1 MIKKIKSLF
10 KNKKF
15 KRFVYATLIILSI
28 FTIWANYSITS
39 FSNKYITSDIRKVK
53 KHRVALLLGTSKYR
67 RNGKKN
73 DYFFHRIK
81 AVKLLYTNNKIEHVL
96 ISGDNSS
103 KSYNEP
109 EDMKNELIK
118 VGIPEDKIHLDFA
131 GFSTI
136 ESVIRAN
143 KVFGLKSFIVVSQK
157 FHNQRAV
164 YLAREYGI
172 KAYGFNAKNVDA
184 YWGIKTKI
192 REVFARNK
200 VFLDLMFGTEPKYL
214 GEKVIIE

>member
-1 MIKKIKSLF
+1 MQ
-10 KNKKF
+10 
-15 KRFVYATLIILSI
+15 
-28 FTIWANYSITS
+28 
-39 FSNKYITSDIRKVK
+39 
-53 KHRVALLLGTSKYR
+53 
-67 RNGKKN
+67 
-73 DYFFHRIK
+73 
-81 AVKLLYTNNKIEHVL
+81 
-96 ISGDNSS
+96 
-103 KSYNEP
+103 
-109 EDMKNELIK
+109 NELIK
-118 VGIPEDKIHLDFA
+118 AGIPEDKIHLDFA

-172 KAYGFNAKNVDA
+172 KAYGFNAKDVDA

-200 VFLDLMFGTEPKYL
+200 VYLDLMFGTEPKCL
-214 GEKVIIE
+214 GKKVVIE

>member
-1 MIKKIKSLF
+1 MLNRIKSIL
-10 KNKKF
+10 KNRKF
-15 KRFVYATLIILSI
+15 KRLVYVTLIILTV

-39 FSNKYITSDIRKVK
+39 FSNQYITSDIHKVK
-53 KHRVALLLGTSKYR
+53 KHKVALLLGTSKYR
-67 RNGKKN
+67 KNGKKN
-73 DYFFHRIK
+73 DYFFNRIE
-81 AVKLLYTNNKIEHVL
+81 AVKLLYFKNKIEHVL

-109 EDMKNELIK
+109 EDMKKELIK

-143 KVFGLKSFIVVSQK
+143 KVFGLNSFIVVSQK

-164 YLAREYGI
+164 YLARENNI
-172 KAYGFNAKNVDA
+172 QAYGFNAKDVDA

-192 REVFARNK
+192 REVFAKNK
-200 VFLDLMFGTEPKYL
+200 VFLDLKFGTTPTYL
-214 GEKVIIE
+214 GEKVVIE